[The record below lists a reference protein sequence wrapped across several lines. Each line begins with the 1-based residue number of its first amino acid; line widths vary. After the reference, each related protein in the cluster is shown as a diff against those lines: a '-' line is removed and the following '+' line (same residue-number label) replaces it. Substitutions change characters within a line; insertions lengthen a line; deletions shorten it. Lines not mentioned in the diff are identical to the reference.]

1 MATKS
6 SFRPSAAR
14 PARKPAKKFEVFHH
28 SSELAP
34 KTLRVQASVQIDGG
48 RTVEVSYLSD
58 EYWVARALVQ
68 LVARH
73 VPAAITTEQALPLIY
88 DVFSVYEPARDHEYD
103 EWERGYGAGRL
114 YCRLSQRE
122 LADLVQAAVPDA
134 PILLPRPL
142 YGCPM

>member
-14 PARKPAKKFEVFHH
+14 PARKPAKKFESFRH

-34 KTLRVQASVQIDGG
+34 KVLRVQASVQVDGG
-48 RTVEVSYLSD
+48 RTVEVSDKDLIA
-58 EYWVARALVQ
+58 EALVQ